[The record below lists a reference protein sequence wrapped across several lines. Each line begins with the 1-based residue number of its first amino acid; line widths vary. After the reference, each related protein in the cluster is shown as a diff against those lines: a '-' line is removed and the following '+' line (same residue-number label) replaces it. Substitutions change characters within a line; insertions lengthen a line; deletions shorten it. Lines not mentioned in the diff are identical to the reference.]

1 MTFAMSAPEQH
12 DDPPP
17 APPLPPADEDCCH
30 GGCDRCV
37 LELYDEAREKYET
50 ALRAWEERRREK
62 TP

>member
-1 MTFAMSAPEQH
+1 MSAPEQH

-37 LELYDEAREKYET
+37 FEIYDEAREKYET

>member
-1 MTFAMSAPEQH
+1 MSERELH

-17 APPLPPADEDCCH
+17 APPVRPDREDCCH

-37 LELYDEAREKYET
+37 FDLYDEACAKYEA
-50 ALRAWEERRREK
+50 ALRVWEERRRAK